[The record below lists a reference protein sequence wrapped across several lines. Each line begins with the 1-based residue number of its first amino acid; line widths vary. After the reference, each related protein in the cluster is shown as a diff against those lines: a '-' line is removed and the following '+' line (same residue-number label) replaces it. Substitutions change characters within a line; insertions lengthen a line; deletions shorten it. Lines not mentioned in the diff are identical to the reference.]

1 MLNIVYHVL
10 FLLFSIYV
18 LIDSIVYSIN
28 EIKNEKNIFGG
39 VSVVAFSVF
48 CLIFGNIVVWMH

>member
-10 FLLFSIYV
+10 FLLFSIYI
-18 LIDSIVYSIN
+18 LIESIIYSIY

-48 CLIFGNIVVWMH
+48 CVIFGNIAVWIH

>member
-10 FLLFSIYV
+10 FLLFSIYI
-18 LIDSIVYSIN
+18 LIESIIYSIY

-39 VSVVAFSVF
+39 VSVIAFSVF
-48 CLIFGNIVVWMH
+48 CVIFGNIAVWMH

>member
-1 MLNIVYHVL
+1 MLDIVCYIL
-10 FLLFSIYV
+10 FFLFSIYV

-39 VSVVAFSVF
+39 VCVIAFSVF
-48 CLIFGNIVVWMH
+48 CLVLGNIVVWRH

>member
-1 MLNIVYHVL
+1 MLNIVYHIL
-10 FLLFSIYV
+10 FLLFSIYI
-18 LIDSIVYSIN
+18 LIESIVYSIY

-48 CLIFGNIVVWMH
+48 CIIFSNIAVWMH

>member
-10 FLLFSIYV
+10 FLLFSIYI
-18 LIDSIVYSIN
+18 LIESIVYSIY

-39 VSVVAFSVF
+39 LSVAAFSVF
-48 CLIFGNIVVWMH
+48 CIIFSNIVVWRH

>member
-1 MLNIVYHVL
+1 MLDIVCYVL

-39 VSVVAFSVF
+39 VCVIAFSVF
-48 CLIFGNIVVWMH
+48 CVIFGNIAVWIH

>member
-1 MLNIVYHVL
+1 MLNIVYYVL
-10 FLLFSIYV
+10 FLLFSIYI
-18 LIDSIVYSIN
+18 LIESIIYSIY

-48 CLIFGNIVVWMH
+48 CVIFGNIAVWMH